1 MSTPA
6 QPGLV
11 SRFTRV
17 LRPSHQHTAYSA
29 TLLFMA
35 TVTLSRIIGYAREV
49 YIAAAF
55 GADRLTDVYYAAFQI
70 PDFLNYIL
78 AGSTV
83 SITFISI
90 YTRYLAQQDEKRADK
105 MFSVTV
111 SVMSLLLMAGIILAA
126 VFARPLV
133 TLVFPKFTP
142 EQRDLCVVLTRI
154 LLPAQLFFILGGVV
168 SGVLQSHRMFLFP
181 ALAPIIYNGGIIV
194 GGVFFSRYFGIGSLA
209 VGALAGA
216 IIGPF
221 LINALAATRTN
232 IGFALDLDI
241 SDPGFREWLRKTIPL
256 MLGVSLVT
264 ADDWLIRYFASG
276 GQGDITR
283 LNYAKRLFQGPMAIL
298 GQAAGA
304 ASLPFF
310 ARLYNEK
317 RTTDFAKSVSDSV
330 YRITAVS
337 VLLSAWM
344 VAASL
349 PIIDI
354 VFRRGRFTF
363 NNSLETAV
371 FFTWFSFSLAFWS
384 AQAIY
389 SRAFYAAGDTLTP
402 MVASTLITVAVIP
415 VYRAMFHLAGVT
427 GLAIASDIGILINTV
442 TFATLLHRRNLVPAA
457 SLKWTELGKATI
469 TAIIAGLLSYKVAG
483 LISITGSHLQD
494 LERLALAS
502 VTWAAAVA
510 AGLWITRS
518 ELPGLLRRKA

>member
-1 MSTPA
+1 MSR
-6 QPGLV
+6 V
-11 SRFTRV
+11 SRV
-17 LRPSHQHTAYSA
+17 LSPSHQHSAFSA

-35 TVTLSRIIGYAREV
+35 TVTLSRVIGYAREV

-78 AGSTV
+78 AGSTI
-83 SITFISI
+83 SSTFISI
-90 YTRYLAQQDEKRADK
+90 YTRYLAQHDDERADK

-111 SVMSLLLMAGIILAA
+111 SVMALLLMTGIVMAA

-133 TLVFPKFTP
+133 TAVFPDFKP
-142 EQRDLCVVLTRI
+142 EQRELCVVLTRI
-154 LLPAQLFFILGGVV
+154 LLPAQLFFVLGGVV

-194 GGVFFSRYFGIGSLA
+194 GGVFLSRYFGIGSLA

-216 IIGPF
+216 IVGPF

-241 SDPGFREWLRKTIPL
+241 GDPGFREWLRKTVPL

-310 ARLYNEK
+310 ARLYNENK
-317 RTTDFAKSVSDSV
+317 LAEFAKSVSDSV
-330 YRITAVS
+330 YRIAAVS
-337 VLLSAWM
+337 VLISAWM
-344 VAASL
+344 MAASL

-354 VFRRGRFTF
+354 VFRRGRFSF
-363 NNSLETAV
+363 QNSVETAA
-371 FFTWFSFSLAFWS
+371 FFTIFSFSLAFWA

-402 MVASTLITVAVIP
+402 MAASTLITIAVVP
-415 VYRAMFHLAGVT
+415 VYRSMFHATGMT
-427 GLAIASDIGILINTV
+427 GLAAASDIGILVNTV
-442 TFATLLHRRNLVPAA
+442 TFGVLLHRRKLVPVGL
-457 SLKWTELGKATI
+457 LKWAELGKATV
-469 TAIIAGLLSYKVAG
+469 TAIVAGTLSYKVG
-483 LISITGSHLQD
+483 GVVPISGRHVQD
-494 LERLALAS
+494 LERLGLVT
-502 VTWAAAVA
+502 VTWAGAVA
-510 AGLWITRS
+510 AGLFLLRS
-518 ELPGLLRRKA
+518 ELPGQLRRKRRLNSAAT